1 MNWSSLSDFLEMGGY
16 GLYVW
21 GSFGMTALALA
32 WEVLM
37 VVQRQRRAL
46 REARARRLE
55 EAEDDE
61 TPARN
66 DSPDPHRP

>member
-1 MNWSSLSDFLEMGGY
+1 MNWGSLSDFLEMGGY

-37 VVQRQRRAL
+37 VVQRQRRAW
-46 REARARRLE
+46 REVQARRE
-55 EAEDDE
+55 EAAEDAAGDDGPE
-61 TPARN
+61 SAR
-66 DSPDPHRP
+66 